1 MMMSGRLSNT
11 VAETIDEKKEG
22 IGARDRGV
30 EDKQEEILQGTNADV
45 RWKTKLVTYWDLVA
59 LHSSVIKKYS
69 HLVIANA
76 HAIVHPL
83 CLLMVGQKR

>member
-30 EDKQEEILQGTNADV
+30 EDK
-45 RWKTKLVTYWDLVA
+45 
-59 LHSSVIKKYS
+59 
-69 HLVIANA
+69 
-76 HAIVHPL
+76 
-83 CLLMVGQKR
+83 